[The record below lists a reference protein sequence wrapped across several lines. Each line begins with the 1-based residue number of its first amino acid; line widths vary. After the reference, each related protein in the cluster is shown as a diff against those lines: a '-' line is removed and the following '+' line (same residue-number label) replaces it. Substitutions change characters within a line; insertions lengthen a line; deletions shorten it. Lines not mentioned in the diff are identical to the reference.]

1 MQRWSAVGA
10 LLVGACVVASA
21 TPAAAQGYAVY
32 EQSACMTGRGGA
44 GVASPCPD
52 ASAISYNPAGLSFDT
67 VHIGLGGALVS
78 PRATYTAWDTNKESF
93 LNVRWYPVP
102 NLYVSAPLGKRLAV
116 GIGVFAPY
124 GLTTDWPA
132 TSIARFLGYKSL
144 VQGVYVQPTVSFKV
158 NDRLSVGG
166 GIDLTR
172 LNLQL
177 RQRLDLAE
185 QTVTG
190 TSLTFHQVGVP
201 IGTDFA
207 HLAVKGHAWSAGF
220 HVGALLK
227 ATERVS
233 LGVRYLEG
241 QRVDID
247 DAALES
253 SQILTGTRY
262 DAALAGLFL
271 PGQKLASQ
279 AVKTS
284 LPLPDQVVGG
294 VAVQATS
301 RLKLLL
307 DYQWTNWSA
316 FRVLPVDGETLDMA
330 AVEECRDTHAI
341 RFGTEYTVNNHVT
354 LRAGFDGHGPA
365 TPIGSV
371 TPNLPEGT
379 RYEYS
384 AGVSVQW
391 TKKLGLD
398 VGYLFMDGRPRSGRT
413 TAEGGN
419 DGTYVFKAHIPTVM
433 FRVQL

>member
-1 MQRWSAVGA
+1 MQRWSVLGA
-10 LLVGACVVASA
+10 LLIGACLVASA

-44 GVASPCPD
+44 GVAAPCPD
-52 ASAISYNPAGLSFDT
+52 GSAVNFNPAGLSFDK
-67 VHIGLGGALVS
+67 VQIGLGGALVS
-78 PRATYTAWDTNKESF
+78 PRATYTAWDTNAESL

-102 NLYVSAPLGKRLAV
+102 NVFASRPIGKRLAV
-116 GIGVFAPY
+116 GVGVFAPY
-124 GLTTDWPA
+124 GLTTDWPS

-144 VQGVYVQPTVSFKV
+144 VQGIYVQPTVAFKV
-158 NDRLSVGG
+158 NDRLSVGVG
-166 GIDLTR
+166 LDITR
-172 LNLQL
+172 LNLLLQ
-177 RQRLDLAE
+177 QHLDLAE

-190 TSLTFHQVGVP
+190 TTLTFHQVGVP

-207 HLAVKGHAWSAGF
+207 QFEVKGHGWGAGF

-227 ATERVS
+227 ATDRVS
-233 LGVRYLEG
+233 LGVRYLKG
-241 QRVDID
+241 QKVDID
-247 DAALES
+247 DATLES
-253 SQILTGTRY
+253 SQIPTGTRY

-279 AVKTS
+279 TVRTS

-301 RLKLLL
+301 RVKLLL

-316 FRVLPVDGETLDMA
+316 FEVLPVDGDTLEMA
-330 AVEECRDTHAI
+330 AEENCRDTHAI
-341 RFGTEYTVNNHVT
+341 RFGAEYAVNKRVT

-365 TPIGSV
+365 TPMSSV

-384 AGVSVQW
+384 AGLSVQW
-391 TKKLGLD
+391 TEKLGLD
-398 VGYLFMDGRPRSGRT
+398 VGYLFMDGRPRAGRT
-413 TAEGGN
+413 TADGGN
-419 DGTYVFKAHIPTVM
+419 DGTYVFKAHVPTVM
-433 FRVQL
+433 FRLQF

>member
-1 MQRWSAVGA
+1 MPRWSAVGA

-52 ASAISYNPAGLSFDT
+52 GSAINYNPAGLSFDT
-67 VHIGLGGALVS
+67 VHVGVGAALVS
-78 PRATYTAWDTNKESF
+78 PRAIYTAWDTNQESH

-102 NLYVSAPLGKRLAV
+102 NVFVSAPLGKRLAA

-124 GLTTDWPA
+124 GLTTDWPS

-144 VQGVYVQPTVSFKV
+144 VQAVYVQPTLSFKV
-158 NDRLSVGG
+158 SDRLSIGG
-166 GIDLTR
+166 GIDVTR

-185 QTVTG
+185 QTVAG
-190 TSLTFHQVGVP
+190 TNLTFHQAGVP

-207 HLAVKGHAWSAGF
+207 HVAVSGHAWSAGV
-220 HVGALLK
+220 HLGALLK
-227 ATERVS
+227 ATNRVS
-233 LGVRYLEG
+233 LGVRYLQG
-241 QRVDID
+241 QQVDID
-247 DAALES
+247 DATLES
-253 SQILTGTRY
+253 SQIATGTRY
-262 DAALAGLFL
+262 DAALARLFV
-271 PGQKLASQ
+271 PGQKLANQ

-284 LPLPDQVVGG
+284 LPLPAQVVAG

-301 RLKLLL
+301 RLNLLL

-316 FRVLPVDGETLDMA
+316 FRVLAVDGETLDLA
-330 AVEECRDTHAI
+330 AVEDCRDTQAI
-341 RFGTEYTVNNHVT
+341 RFGTEFAINHHVT
-354 LRAGFDGHGPA
+354 VRAGFDGHGPA
-365 TPIGSV
+365 TPIRSV

-379 RYEYS
+379 RYEVS

-391 TKKLGLD
+391 TEKLGLD
-398 VGYLFMDGRPRSGRT
+398 VGYLFMDGRPRPGRT
-413 TAEGGN
+413 TAQGGN
-419 DGTYVFKAHIPTVM
+419 DGTYVFTAHIPTVM
-433 FRVQL
+433 LRAQF

>member
-1 MQRWSAVGA
+1 MQRWSVVGA
-10 LLVGACVVASA
+10 LLVGVWVVASA
-21 TPAAAQGYAVY
+21 TPAVAQGYAVY

-52 ASAISYNPAGLSFDT
+52 GSAINYNPAALSFDK
-67 VHIGLGGALVS
+67 VQIALGGALVS
-78 PRATYTAWDTNKESF
+78 PRATYTAWDTNKESL

-102 NLYVSAPLGKRLAV
+102 NVFVSAPLGKRLAA
-116 GIGVFAPY
+116 GIGLFAPY

-144 VQGVYVQPTVSFKV
+144 VQGVYLQPTVSFKV
-158 NDRLSVGG
+158 SNRLSIGG
-166 GIDLTR
+166 GLDITR
-172 LNLQL
+172 LNLEL
-177 RQRLDLAE
+177 LQRLDLAE
-185 QTVTG
+185 QIVTG
-190 TSLTFHQVGVP
+190 TNLTFHQVGVP

-207 HLAVKGHAWSAGF
+207 HVTVKGHAWSAGF

-227 ATERVS
+227 ASDRVS
-233 LGVRYLEG
+233 LGVRYLG
-241 QRVDID
+241 RQQVDID
-247 DAALES
+247 DATLES
-253 SQILTGTRY
+253 SQIVTGTRY
-262 DAALAGLFL
+262 DAALAGLFR

-284 LPLPDQVVGG
+284 LPLPDQLVGG

-307 DYQWTNWSA
+307 DYQWTNWSE
-316 FRVLPVDGETLDMA
+316 FEVLAVDGETLDMA
-330 AVEECRDTHAI
+330 AVEDCRDTNAI
-341 RFGTEYTVNNHVT
+341 RFGTEFRVNNRVT

-365 TPIGSV
+365 TPIHAV

-391 TKKLGLD
+391 TEKLGLD
-398 VGYLFMDGRPRSGRT
+398 VGYLFMDGRPRPGRT
-413 TAEGGN
+413 TAKGGN

-433 FRVQL
+433 FRMQL